1 MRYDL
6 GTLYSYTGMHTVPAP
21 ACSTDMHVSPAAQA
35 LVGAAV
41 ILGAVLV
48 VALDAAG
55 ASDGRGA
62 GSAADEMAMK

>member
-1 MRYDL
+1 
-6 GTLYSYTGMHTVPAP
+6 
-21 ACSTDMHVSPAAQA
+21 MHVAPAAQA

-55 ASDGRGA
+55 ASDGRTDA